1 MSMTHLWSVRHKQ
14 QFCAKRV
21 SKFGKAQSCAGR
33 GSFFIVKFFRALNI
47 LMRKS
52 GGAWKRQYIQYMFS
66 IYVAKDRFSL
76 ASPSLLR
83 RTQGVSLNSSTW
95 PVESAPLWSQL
106 KFQEEFRFYSL
117 GYLIFKISLC
127 LPQKLTIPQR

>member
-14 QFCAKRV
+14 QFCAK
-21 SKFGKAQSCAGR
+21 SQQIWQSTKLHR
-33 GSFFIVKFFRALNI
+33 QRFFFHCKFFRALNI